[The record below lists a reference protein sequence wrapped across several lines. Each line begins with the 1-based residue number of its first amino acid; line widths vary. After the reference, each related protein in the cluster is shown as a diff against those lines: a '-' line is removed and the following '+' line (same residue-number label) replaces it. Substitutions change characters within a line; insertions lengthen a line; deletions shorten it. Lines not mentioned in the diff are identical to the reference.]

1 MNLIFVTN
9 ARFSK
14 TENGNIYGYHTALN
28 YNSFA
33 HYLKVFNT
41 IKIIARVEYVTNK
54 TFDESIRL
62 NLENVE
68 VLEVP
73 YFIGPLQYFSKIFKI
88 KKTIRNY
95 LSSKDAIICRIP
107 GTLGKLAANEAH
119 QMKKPYGLEVA
130 ADPFDVF
137 APGSF
142 NHPLRKILRFVA
154 TSQLKSLLKNTPA
167 AIYVTA
173 KQLQKRYPASHKAFQ
188 THASNVILNDSAFA
202 HVPKR
207 WIEKPE
213 YTIVSIGT
221 LDQMYKAPDILMKAI
236 HKINTSDTGIKVK
249 LQWLGEGKYKSE
261 MQALAKSLNTDENI
275 HFLGAIKPA
284 EKVRE
289 YLDNSDL
296 FVLVSRTEGLP
307 RAMVEAMARGL
318 PCIGT
323 KIGGIPEL
331 LSEKVLIPINNVDE
345 LANRI
350 IQILKDEN
358 LYNTLA
364 QENFQESRAYELE
377 KLNQRRFS
385 FYEKVKS
392 LTTEYNHE

>member
-33 HYLKVFNT
+33 HYLKVFDKV
-41 IKIIARVEYVTNK
+41 KIIARVESVQNK
-54 TFDESIRL
+54 KFDESIRV

-73 YFIGPLQYFSKIFKI
+73 YFIGPMQYFSKILKI
-88 KKTIRNY
+88 KKAIRNY
-95 LSSKDAIICRIP
+95 LKSEDAIICRIP

-119 QMKKPYGLEVA
+119 GMKKPYGLEVA

-154 TSQLKSLLKNTPA
+154 TTQLKNLLKNTPA

-173 KQLQKRYPASHKAFQ
+173 KQLQKRYPVGDSAFQ

-202 HVPKR
+202 QTPKN
-207 WIEKPE
+207 WIKKGE
-213 YTIVSIGT
+213 YTLVSIGT
-221 LDQMYKAPDILMKAI
+221 LDQMYKAPDILIKAI
-236 HKINTSDTGIKVK
+236 HKINSSDANIKVK
-249 LQWLGEGKYKSE
+249 LQWLGEGKFKSE
-261 MQALAKSLNTDENI
+261 MQALAQSLNREQDI
-275 HFLGAIKPA
+275 HFLGAVKPA
-284 EKVRE
+284 EKVQE
-289 YLDNSDL
+289 YLDNADL

-331 LSEKVLIPINNVDE
+331 LSDEALVPINNDTA
-345 LANRI
+345 LADKI
-350 IQILKDEN
+350 LQILNDEIV
-358 LYNTLA
+358 YNKLSR
-364 QENFQESRAYELE
+364 ENFTESKAYALE

-392 LTTEYNHE
+392 LTSEFNNG